1 MSQHK
6 ARKRFG
12 QNFLVDRA
20 ALLRIAALVRD
31 ADKVLEI
38 GPGLGALTR
47 ALREAG
53 IDTVR
58 AVELDRDLADH
69 IRLTL
74 PSVDLVQ
81 GDALKLDLD
90 QLAPGQGWVCCANL
104 PYNVGTAILLRLLPE
119 RPRFSRLVLMF
130 QKEVAQRI
138 TAAPGSRSY
147 GSLSVMCQA
156 WSVPRLVLE
165 LPPEAF
171 DPRPKVESAVV
182 ELRLRETPEL
192 GGVSPQHF
200 ERVLRAGF
208 SMRRKRLEN
217 ALTSAFP
224 KAAGQAATAQAQVV
238 GLRAEAL
245 SLEQWGRLA
254 AALEELA

>member
-1 MSQHK
+1 MRKHT

-20 ALLRIAALVRD
+20 ALLRIATMVRD
-31 ADKVLEI
+31 ADRVLEI
-38 GPGLGALTR
+38 GPGLGSLTR
-47 ALREAG
+47 ALREVG
-53 IDTVR
+53 IDTLR
-58 AVELDRDLADH
+58 AVEVDRDLCEH
-69 IRLTL
+69 IRMTL
-74 PSVDLVQ
+74 PSVDLIE
-81 GDALKLDLD
+81 GDAMKLSMDE
-90 QLAPGQGWVCCANL
+90 LAPGEGWVCCANL

-119 RPRFSRLVLMF
+119 QPRFSRLVLMF

-138 TAAPGSRSY
+138 TAEPGSRSY

-156 WSVPRLVLE
+156 WSTPRLVLQ
-165 LPPEAF
+165 LPPTAF
-171 DPRPKVESAVV
+171 QPQPKVESAVV
-182 ELRLRETPEL
+182 ELRLRKTPEL

-200 ERVLRAGF
+200 ERVVRAGF

-224 KAAGQAATAQAQVV
+224 KEQGRAATAQAEVT

-254 AALEELA
+254 AALKVPA